1 MKAPSAILLVLC
13 AAAVSGCG
21 GGGGGGDNGNAIPLG
36 TFTSGSNRPGLATF
50 SPNVKTAA
58 ALGSDIQIT
67 GEERVGDTLN
77 YDVSRRLTMTLYG
90 PVTIRS
96 YTVNNSRQPGT
107 CLAVYIVTRKA
118 SNGKYFTEGE
128 WRGTSGSVN
137 VTAVNSAHIQATF
150 DATMLNIAD
159 NTTFR
164 FTNGKLNLGFDSP
177 PPPGG

>member
-1 MKAPSAILLVLC
+1 MKAPTALLMALG
-13 AAAVSGCG
+13 AAFLAGCG
-21 GGGGGGDNGNAIPLG
+21 GGGGGGASDVIAPG
-36 TFTSGSNRPGLATF
+36 TFTAGSDRPGLATF

-58 ALGSDIQIT
+58 ALGSDVQIT

-90 PVTIRS
+90 PVTARS

-118 SNGKYFTEGE
+118 TNGKYFTESE

-137 VTAVNSAHIQATF
+137 VSAVNSAHIQATF

-164 FTNGKLNLGFDSP
+164 FSNGKLNLSFDSP
-177 PPPGG
+177 PPPQ